1 MEPDVDVEPRTG
13 PVDYLMALSESL
25 AAVPVLGKRLTPFGT
40 LVAAGLWVGG
50 RAPGIASA
58 AIKGMFVPR
67 QSTRDEQPSPTTAQ
81 VCADAL
87 RDIVPAAR
95 LDIDWP
101 RPGRLPP
108 VLSYRRNRRRYL
120 WRESVRYG
128 DSSEQVLDFWRRP
141 GPLATS
147 APVLIF
153 VPGGGWVHGRRAL
166 QGDALLSHLAERGWV
181 CLSINYRVSPRNR
194 WPRHLSDVK
203 TAVAWARANADTFG
217 GDSDFVAIAGASA
230 GGHLAALVG
239 LTAGDR
245 SLEADLPAHAD
256 TSVDAVV
263 GIYGRYDWEDR
274 STAERRR
281 FMDFIERV
289 VVRKRHDR
297 HRELFRAASPIAR
310 TGPHAPPFL
319 MVHGTADTII
329 PVAQAAAFADRLRAT
344 SQAPVGY
351 LELPGAHHG
360 FDVTD
365 GARTPAAVTAIGI
378 FLDEAHR
385 SYRLGR
391 KRSGTGKHGDQT
403 ARRR

>member
-1 MEPDVDVEPRTG
+1 MEPDVDVEQRTG

-25 AAVPVLGKRLTPFGT
+25 AAVPVVGKRLTPLGT

-58 AIKGMFVPR
+58 AVKGMFVPR
-67 QSTRDEQPSPTTAQ
+67 RGARDEQPSKSAAQ
-81 VCADAL
+81 ACVNAL
-87 RDIVPAAR
+87 QDVVAAER

-101 RPGRLPP
+101 APGRLPP
-108 VLSYRRNRRRYL
+108 VLSYHRNRRRYL
-120 WRESVRYG
+120 YRASVSYG
-128 DSSEQVLDFWRRP
+128 DSPEQVLDIWRRP
-141 GPLATS
+141 GPLAMS

-166 QGDALLSHLAERGWV
+166 QGDALLSHLADQGWL
-181 CLSINYRVSPRNR
+181 CLSIDYRVSPRNR
-194 WPRHLSDVK
+194 WPRHLNDVK

-217 GDSDFVAIAGASA
+217 GDGDFVAIAGASA

-239 LTAGDR
+239 LSAGDR
-245 SLEADLPAHAD
+245 RLQADLSPDAD

-274 STAERRR
+274 STPERRR

-297 HRELFRAASPIAR
+297 YRELFRAASPIAR
-310 TGPHAPPFL
+310 VGPHAPPFL
-319 MVHGTADTII
+319 VVHGTADTII
-329 PVAQAAAFADRLRAT
+329 PVAQAVAFVDALRAT
-344 SQAPVGY
+344 SRAPVAY

-360 FDVTD
+360 FDMTD
-365 GARTPAAVTAIGI
+365 GARTPSTVTAIGI
-378 FLDEAHR
+378 FLGEVHR

-391 KRSGTGKHGDQT
+391 KQSGKHGNHT

>member
-13 PVDYLMALSESL
+13 PVDYLMAVSESL
-25 AAVPVLGKRLTPFGT
+25 AAVPVIGKRLTPLGT

-58 AIKGMFVPR
+58 AVKGMFMPR
-67 QSTRDEQPSPTTAQ
+67 HGARDEQPNKRTEQ

-87 RDIVPAAR
+87 RDIVPPAR
-95 LDIDWP
+95 LDIEWP
-101 RPGRLPP
+101 TPGRLPP
-108 VLSYRRNRRRYL
+108 VLSHHRNRRRYL
-120 WRESVRYG
+120 YRASVGYG
-128 DSSEQVLDFWRRP
+128 DSPEQVLDVWRRP
-141 GPLATS
+141 GPLPMS

-166 QGDALLSHLAERGWV
+166 QGDALLSHLAERGWL
-181 CLSINYRVSPRNR
+181 CLSIDYRVSPRNR
-194 WPRHLSDVK
+194 WPRQLKDVK

-217 GDSDFVAIAGASA
+217 GDGDFVAIAGASA

-239 LTAGDR
+239 LTAGDPI
-245 SLEADLPAHAD
+245 LQADLPPEAD

-319 MVHGTADTII
+319 VVHGTADTII

-344 SQAPVGY
+344 SQAAVGY
-351 LELPGAHHG
+351 LELPGADHG

-378 FLDEAHR
+378 FLGEAHR

-391 KRSGTGKHGDQT
+391 NKSGIGKHGEQT

>member
-1 MEPDVDVEPRTG
+1 MPR
-13 PVDYLMALSESL
+13 
-25 AAVPVLGKRLTPFGT
+25 RGT
-40 LVAAGLWVGG
+40 
-50 RAPGIASA
+50 RA
-58 AIKGMFVPR
+58 
-67 QSTRDEQPSPTTAQ
+67 EQPSKTTAQ

-87 RDIVPAAR
+87 RDIVPATR

-101 RPGRLPP
+101 APGRLPP
-108 VLSYRRNRRRYL
+108 VLSHHRNRRRYL
-120 WRESVRYG
+120 YRESVSYG
-128 DSSEQVLDFWRRP
+128 NSPEQVLDIWRRP

-147 APVLIF
+147 APTLIF
-153 VPGGGWVHGRRAL
+153 VPGGGWVHGRRTL

-181 CLSINYRVSPRNR
+181 CLSIDYRVSPRHR
-194 WPRHLSDVK
+194 WPRHLNDVK
-203 TAVAWARANADTFG
+203 NAVSWARANADTFG

-230 GGHLAALVG
+230 GGHLAALAG

-245 SLEADLPAHAD
+245 SLEADLPADAD
-256 TSVDAVV
+256 TSVNAVV

-281 FMDFIERV
+281 FIDFIERV

-297 HRELFRAASPIAR
+297 NRELFRAASPIAR

-319 MVHGTADTII
+319 VVHGTADTII
-329 PVAQAAAFADRLRAT
+329 PVAQAAAFADSLRAT
-344 SQAPVGY
+344 SQAAVAY

-378 FLDEAHR
+378 FLSEAHR

-391 KRSGTGKHGDQT
+391 KQSGKGEHSDQT